1 MPTFGYKHIL
11 SLTSS
16 TNKFNEIIASQRV
29 SANVDLLEA
38 GFDAIMQAAVCG
50 VKEEKKK
57 SSKAQ
62 ELKFHLLNRVINEDI
77 VYVSPDRT
85 RSAGGVIP

>member
-50 VKEEKKK
+50 VKEEKKSLQKPK
-57 SSKAQ
+57 SSN
-62 ELKFHLLNRVINEDI
+62 FILLNRVINEDI